1 MWAVWLRVRAG
12 LRQDW
17 RGLVVVAVI
26 AALMGGVALAALAG
40 ARRTDTAVPRFL
52 QYAGPTE
59 GQVTADPRTMDKIAA
74 LPGVAYTARGGLMLA
89 IPVTADGRLAAA
101 LGQVLTWALIRSPP
115 QERAII
121 VAGRRAVVS
130 RAGEVMINETAAR
143 ILKARVGSVIFLRGY
158 RPDQAGQVLN
168 GAVLRPGVVL
178 PAVRVTGIIRTPT
191 DLTENPDVPAD
202 ISFMGTGAIYAT
214 AAFYHRFAASVAN
227 QSGLSVHLKRV
238 AAGLA
243 PFEAQVK
250 RVAGDHVQIQPGSDA
265 AAGQQWTGPRARPVP
280 GAAPVG

>member
-89 IPVTADGRLAAA
+89 IPVTAGGRLAAA

-130 RAGEVMINETAAR
+130 RAGEVMINEAAAR
-143 ILKARVGSVIFLRGY
+143 ILKARVGSVIHLRGY

-168 GAVLRPGVVL
+168 GAVLRP
-178 PAVRVTGIIRTPT
+178 
-191 DLTENPDVPAD
+191 
-202 ISFMGTGAIYAT
+202 
-214 AAFYHRFAASVAN
+214 
-227 QSGLSVHLKRV
+227 
-238 AAGLA
+238 
-243 PFEAQVK
+243 
-250 RVAGDHVQIQPGSDA
+250 
-265 AAGQQWTGPRARPVP
+265 
-280 GAAPVG
+280 